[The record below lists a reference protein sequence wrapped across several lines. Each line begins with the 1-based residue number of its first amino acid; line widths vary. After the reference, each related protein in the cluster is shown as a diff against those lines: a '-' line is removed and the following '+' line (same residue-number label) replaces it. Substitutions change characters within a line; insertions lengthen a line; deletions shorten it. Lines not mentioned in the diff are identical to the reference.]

1 MFEDLK
7 KNIEQ
12 EKKIIAD
19 VQSILSGMKSNPSLR
34 TFYLSSLSSLM
45 HQLNLLNKAVPELL
59 KEESPL
65 KNFTEKPK
73 ETKKD
78 IPKDAPMKTL
88 QKEEPIKK
96 GTNKNIVKISYVSPS
111 TKEKEFITIN
121 KDDKKAFLEKL
132 KISEEN
138 LKKIKQE
145 GNLEK
150 KSKIKISQPV
160 FYTKFSNRFFRETSE
175 KIAPKFNGVSQDIK
189 KGNMNILL
197 SSYISLALMST
208 TISFIAGTV
217 IFLFLVILN
226 LGNLIHFWIPFG
238 LAGLTITL
246 FYFYPSSVAN
256 SVQKKITQELPFAT
270 IHMAAIS
277 GSDIEPTK
285 IFKIISASKEYPN
298 IAKEIH
304 KITTQIE
311 IYGYDLLTSLKN
323 VASRTSNKKLSEL
336 FSGLATNIST
346 GGELKTYLESKAEN
360 FLLDY
365 RLERQKYSEMAG
377 TFMDIYISILIAG
390 PLVLMMMF
398 IVMNVIGLSLGGLG
412 MEAILLLSVGLI
424 VIVNLIF
431 IAVLNMKQPNV

>member
-19 VQSILSGMKSNPSLR
+19 VQSILNGMKSNPSLR

-65 KNFTEKPK
+65 KKFTEKSQ
-73 ETKKD
+73 ETKNEVPIKAL
-78 IPKDAPMKTL
+78 K
-88 QKEEPIKK
+88 KEEPAKK
-96 GTNKNIVKISYVSPS
+96 EINKNIVKISYVSPS
-111 TKEKEFITIN
+111 TNEKKFIALN

-132 KISEEN
+132 KISEDN

-145 GNLEK
+145 ESPEK
-150 KSKIKISQPV
+150 KNKIKISQPS
-160 FYTKFSNRFFRETSE
+160 FYIKISNRFFRKTSE
-175 KIAPKFNGVSQDIK
+175 KIAPKFNGLSQDLK
-189 KGNMNILL
+189 KGNMTILL
-197 SSYISLALMST
+197 ASYLSLALMSIT
-208 TISFIAGTV
+208 LSFIIGMI
-217 IFLFLVILN
+217 IFIFLVIID
-226 LGNLIHFWIPFG
+226 LGNIIHFWIPFC
-238 LAGLTITL
+238 LTGITMIL
-246 FYFYPSSVAN
+246 FYFYPSSVAS

-304 KITTQIE
+304 KITTQIDL
-311 IYGYDLLTSLKN
+311 YGYDLVTSLKN
-323 VASRTSNKKLSEL
+323 VASRTPNKKLSEL

-377 TFMDIYISILIAG
+377 TFMDIYISILITG
-390 PLVLMMMF
+390 PLILIMMF
-398 IVMNVIGLSLGGLG
+398 IVMNVVGLNLGGLG
-412 MEAILLLSVGLI
+412 MDAILFLSVGLI
-424 VIVNLIF
+424 IIINLIF
-431 IAVLNMKQPNV
+431 IAVLNMKQPSV

>member
-12 EKKIIAD
+12 EKKIISD

-45 HQLNLLNKAVPELL
+45 HQLGLLNKAVPELL

-65 KNFTEKPK
+65 KKFAEEPR
-73 ETKKD
+73 ETKIKKD
-78 IPKDAPMKTL
+78 VPAEIK

-96 GTNKNIVKISYVSPS
+96 ETNKNIVKISYVSPS
-111 TKEKEFITIN
+111 AKEKRLVTLN
-121 KDDKKAFLEKL
+121 KEDKKIFLEKL
-132 KISEEN
+132 KISEDS
-138 LKKIKQE
+138 LKKIKRKE
-145 GNLEK
+145 KPERGNRIEIGRPNFY
-150 KSKIKISQPV
+150 IKL
-160 FYTKFSNRFFRETSE
+160 SNKFFRKTSE
-175 KIAPKFNGVSQDIK
+175 KIAPQFNGISQDLK
-189 KGNMNILL
+189 KGNLNILL
-197 SSYISLALMST
+197 SSYLSLALMST
-208 TISFIAGTV
+208 AVSFIAGII
-217 IFLFLVILN
+217 IFLFLLVLD
-226 LGNLIHFWIPFG
+226 LGNFIHIWIPFG
-238 LAGLTITL
+238 LAGLALTL
-246 FYFYPSSVAN
+246 FYLYPASAAS

-311 IYGYDLLTSLKN
+311 LYGYDLVTSLKN

-377 TFMDIYISILIAG
+377 TFMDVYISILIAG
-390 PLVLMMMF
+390 PLVLMMML
-398 IVMNVIGLSLGGLG
+398 IIMNVVGLNLGGLG
-412 MEAILLLSVGLI
+412 MEAVLLLSVGLI
-424 VIVNLIF
+424 VLVNIIF

>member
-1 MFEDLK
+1 MFEELK

-34 TFYLSSLSSLM
+34 TFYLSSLSSLT

-65 KNFTEKPK
+65 KKFTEKSE

-78 IPKDAPMKTL
+78 LTKRTL
-88 QKEEPIKK
+88 QKEEPMKK
-96 GTNKNIVKISYVSPS
+96 EINKNVVKISYISPS
-111 TKEKEFITIN
+111 TKEKEFITLN
-121 KDDKKAFLEKL
+121 KEDKKAFLEKL

-138 LKKIKQE
+138 LKKIRQE
-145 GNLEK
+145 GGLEK
-150 KSKIKISQPV
+150 KRKIKISQPL

-175 KIAPKFNGVSQDIK
+175 KLSPKFNGLSQDLK

-197 SSYISLALMST
+197 ASYISLALMST
-208 TISFIAGTV
+208 TLSFIAGMI
-217 IFLFLVILN
+217 IFIFLVIMN
-226 LGNLIHFWIPFG
+226 LSNLIHFWIPFG
-238 LAGLTITL
+238 LAGATMTL
-246 FYFYPSSVAN
+246 FYFYPASVAN
-256 SVQKKITQELPFAT
+256 SVQKRITQELPFAT

-311 IYGYDLLTSLKN
+311 IYGYDLVTSLKN

-365 RLERQKYSEMAG
+365 RLERQKYSETAG

-398 IVMNVIGLSLGGLG
+398 IVMNVVGLSLGGLG